1 MKTKSLSKFTR
12 KTGISCFFIP
22 SVPNTIGLF
31 VSGVNQSAVELM
43 TVKGKRFNVANVE
56 TNLSEEGRAKVL
68 GELNEVTK
76 RDGGFFAP
84 VHNKLCR
91 SRAEFTYE
99 VHGDVTLANY
109 FGDSFLHVGNGKA
122 KLHVIN
128 KSDGKL
134 VNKIKLPAGVR
145 VFLEYQGVS
154 FKVTTSDNKK
164 SWKLDVLGNAPLI
177 DMAEMF
183 INRKDGTRAR
193 IKEKHWT
200 RLPNGSFLAVNKTK
214 VNFYT
219 GDKKHSQYVSAGT
232 VFHPEDNMERE
243 DDKLFFELSNGHV
256 CLTKD
261 FVKVDYLI
269 ETNLVAQVAKA
280 NRPKKDKV
288 KKPKSKKHAK
298 KAAKQEE
305 ERKQRKAEKKAK
317 KQKFGQVNAAVSAL

>member
-22 SVPNTIGLF
+22 AIPKTVGLY
-31 VSGVNQSAVELM
+31 VTGLNQPAVELM
-43 TVKGKRFNVANVE
+43 TVNGKRFNTSVVE
-56 TNLSEEGRAKVL
+56 TTNSEEGREKVL

-84 VHNKLCR
+84 VHNKTCR
-91 SRAEFTYE
+91 SRSEFVYE
-99 VHGDVTLANY
+99 AHGDLTLSNY

-122 KLHVIN
+122 KLHVIS
-128 KSDGKL
+128 KVDGKL
-134 VNKIKLPAGVR
+134 INKLKLPAGVR
-145 VFLEYQGVS
+145 IFLEHQGVS
-154 FKVTTSDNKK
+154 FKVTSSDNKK
-164 SWKLDVLGNAPLI
+164 EWKLEVPDNVPLI
-177 DMAEMF
+177 DMAEMY
-183 INRKDGTRAR
+183 INRNEGTRAR
-193 IKEKHWT
+193 IKEKNWT
-200 RLPNGSFLAVNKTK
+200 RLPNGSFLAVNKAK

-219 GDKKHSQYVSAGT
+219 GDKKHTQYVSAGT
-232 VFHPEDNMERE
+232 VFHPEDHMEK
-243 DDKLFFELSNGHV
+243 DDNKLFFEVSNGHV
-256 CLTKD
+256 CLTRD

-298 KAAKQEE
+298 KLAKKEE

-317 KQKFGQVNAAVSAL
+317 KHHVVYPC